1 VGMWTSTCTYVRGV
15 RGLVGAQR
23 RTEARGAS
31 TGVYAKIRLC
41 GGAHKQYECGVHGG
55 GACRVCIN
63 GCTYTWGLMP
73 LWYRFHAEVNIRT
86 SRTPPCTYVRGVRGL
101 MGAPW
106 RTKARGASTGVYAK
120 MRLCRSAHKSYD
132 CGVHVGGAYS
142 MYKRGYVHNIN
153 GVRTQYKRGY
163 VHKGSLSTR
172 IRAYGSTY
180 AALASP
186 GLRAACLS
194 RQGGRAP
201 QVDAYCGTHS
211 GMFHKKEARRGM
223 HDSALPG
230 PRPGLG
236 RPARPSGVA
245 PGAPPTTVLEGAYWG
260 HGCTTRPPPGPSGP
274 GLVSGL

>member
-1 VGMWTSTCTYVRGV
+1 MGAYAALVPLPRGSEYTYI
-15 RGLVGAQR
+15 
-23 RTEARGAS
+23 S
-31 TGVYAKIRLC
+31 YI
-41 GGAHKQYECGVHGG
+41 YVH
-55 GACRVCIN
+55 
-63 GCTYTWGLMP
+63 
-73 LWYRFHAEVNIRT
+73 IRT
-86 SRTPPCTYVRGVRGL
+86 GHK
-101 MGAPW
+101 GAYGC
-106 RTKARGASTGVYAK
+106 AAAYQGAGPSTGVYAK
-120 MRLCRSAHKSYD
+120 MRLCRSAHKSYE

-142 MYKRGYVHNIN
+142 M
-153 GVRTQYKRGY
+153 YKRGY

-201 QVDAYCGTHS
+201 QVDAYCGTYS
-211 GMFHKKEARRGM
+211 GVFHNKEARRGM

-260 HGCTTRPPPGPSGP
+260 HGRTTRPPPVPSGP